1 MTRPKYQTRAITLTE
16 DSRAIAVAMVAHAPL
31 GIEIVAREPVKVRRL
46 DANGLYWL
54 RLGEIADQ
62 AWLNGR
68 QFTAD
73 IWHEHC
79 KREVMPDTITTKDGV
94 ERSKWTEMPVGLPTV
109 ISTTQLERKCFSEYI
124 SMVEAFGASLGVRF
138 SANLRGEK

>member
-1 MTRPKYQTRAITLTE
+1 MTPKYHTRSVIITTE
-16 DSRAIAVAMVAHAPL
+16 ASRATALALVTHAPI
-31 GIEIVAREPVKVRRL
+31 GIEIVVREAVKARGL

-54 RLGEIADQ
+54 RLGEISEQ

-79 KREVMPDTITTKDGV
+79 RREVMPDTITKKDG
-94 ERSKWTEMPVGLPTV
+94 EDRSKWVEMPHGLPMV

-138 SANLRGEK
+138 SANPRGEK